1 MLAIGGENVL
11 KIYTIGVYGK
21 TEDEFFD
28 ALVENEIELFI
39 DIRARRGMR
48 GSKYS
53 FRQQCVLAGEAGR
66 AQHWLCT
73 FEATRADG

>member
-1 MLAIGGENVL
+1 M

-21 TEDEFFD
+21 TEDEFFR
-28 ALVENEIELFI
+28 ALEDNGIELFI

-53 FRQQCVLAGEAGR
+53 FVNSSYLQAELNENG
-66 AQHWLCT
+66 H
-73 FEATRADG
+73 